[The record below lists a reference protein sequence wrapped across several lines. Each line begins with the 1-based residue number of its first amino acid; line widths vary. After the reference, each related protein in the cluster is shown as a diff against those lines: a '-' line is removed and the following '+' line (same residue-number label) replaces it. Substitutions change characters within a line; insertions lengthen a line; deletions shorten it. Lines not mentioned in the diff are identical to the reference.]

1 MQLAP
6 GNNRFVLNQATTDKK
21 GVNMEAKP
29 KLKFH
34 NFFALITYII
44 MVGVNA
50 LANILPINGKLT
62 GDISDS
68 RKNLFAP
75 AGETFI
81 IWGVIYFLLLL
92 YTLYQM
98 GLLRGKN
105 EADNSKLLAK
115 VNIFFG
121 ISSLANTVWIF
132 MWHYEKIVWS
142 NIPMLV
148 ILLCLIIIAL
158 ILRKGA
164 VTRRE
169 KLLVRVPF
177 SVYFGW
183 ITVATIA
190 NVTTAL
196 VDIKWDGL
204 GLNEAFWTV
213 LILLVGT
220 LIAGLTTILNRDVAY
235 GLVPIWAF
243 LGILYKHIIPG
254 PAGFDGKY
262 LAVVIAAAACLAL
275 LVVALFVAIFGKK
288 KSEPEP
294 QPAVSPEPIPAP
306 SPEPLPLPGPAAPAE
321 PLKEPEPLAE
331 PEPAPEVEP
340 IAEAAVEP
348 EAGTVPE
355 PLTPEDI
362 SNPTELP
369 EETQPLTPPEDAQP

>member
-1 MQLAP
+1 
-6 GNNRFVLNQATTDKK
+6 
-21 GVNMEAKP
+21 MESKP

-34 NFFALITYII
+34 NFFALITYIL
-44 MVGVNA
+44 MVAVNA
-50 LANILPINGKLT
+50 LANILPINGKIT

-68 RKNLFAP
+68 RPNLFAP

-81 IWGVIYFLLLL
+81 IWGVIYLLLLL

-105 EADNSKLLAK
+105 EADNTKLLAK
-115 VNIFFG
+115 VNILFG

-132 MWHYEKIVWS
+132 LWHYEQIVWS

-164 VTRRE
+164 VTRKE
-169 KLLVRVPF
+169 KLLVRAPF

-196 VDIKWDGL
+196 VDIGWDGL
-204 GLNEAFWTV
+204 GLQQAFWTV
-213 LILLVGT
+213 VILLVGT

-243 LGILYKHIIPG
+243 LGILYKHLNAA
-254 PAGFDGKY
+254 PAGFGAKY
-262 LAVVIAAAACLAL
+262 LVVIIAVTACLVL
-275 LVVALFVAIFGKK
+275 LVVALFIAIFGKK
-288 KSEPEP
+288 K
-294 QPAVSPEPIPAP
+294 AAIPEPIPTP
-306 SPEPLPLPGPAAPAE
+306 SLEPIPTPGPVAPAE
-321 PLKEPEPLAE
+321 PALEPVPAEIVEPIVEPLAE
-331 PEPAPEVEP
+331 PEV
-340 IAEAAVEP
+340 
-348 EAGTVPE
+348 GTVVE
-355 PLTPEDI
+355 TLTPTDVI
-362 SNPTELP
+362 DPTELP
-369 EETQPLTPPEDAQP
+369 EETKPWSPPADGQL

>member
-1 MQLAP
+1 
-6 GNNRFVLNQATTDKK
+6 
-21 GVNMEAKP
+21 MEAKP

-34 NFFALITYII
+34 NFFALFTYIL
-44 MVGVNA
+44 MVVVNA

-68 RKNLFAP
+68 RPNLFAP

-81 IWGVIYFLLLL
+81 IWGVIYLLLLL

-105 EADNSKLLAK
+105 EADNSKLVAK
-115 VNIFFG
+115 VNVFFG
-121 ISSLANTVWIF
+121 ISSLANAVWIF
-132 MWHYEKIVWS
+132 LWHYEQIVWS

-164 VTRRE
+164 VTRKE

-196 VDIKWDGL
+196 VEIGWDGL
-204 GLNEAFWTV
+204 GLQPAFWTV
-213 LILLVGT
+213 VILLVGT

-235 GLVPIWAF
+235 GLVPIWAY
-243 LGILYKHIIPG
+243 LGILYKHLIPE
-254 PAGFDGKY
+254 PAGFAAQY
-262 LAVVIAAAACLAL
+262 LAVIIAVTACLAL
-275 LVVALFVAIFGKK
+275 LVVALFMAIFGKK
-288 KSEPEP
+288 KAAPEP
-294 QPAVSPEPIPAP
+294 LPAAIPEPIPTP
-306 SPEPLPLPGPAAPAE
+306 SPEPLPMPGPVAP
-321 PLKEPEPLAE
+321 PEPALE

-340 IAEAAVEP
+340 TVEP
-348 EAGTVPE
+348 EAGAVAE
-355 PLTPEDI
+355 SLTPTDVI
-362 SNPTELP
+362 DSQELS
-369 EETQPLTPPEDAQP
+369 EETKPWTPPQDGQL

>member
-1 MQLAP
+1 MKKL
-6 GNNRFVLNQATTDKK
+6 TTISII
-21 GVNMEAKP
+21 V
-29 KLKFH
+29 
-34 NFFALITYII
+34 LITYLAMII
-44 MVGVNA
+44 VNG
-50 LANILPINGKLT
+50 LANALPINGMIT

-68 RKNLFAP
+68 YPNLFAP
-75 AGETFI
+75 TGKTFI
-81 IWGVIYFLLLL
+81 IWGVIYLLLLL

-115 VNIFFG
+115 VNVFFG
-121 ISSLANTVWIF
+121 ISSLANAVWIF
-132 MWHYEKIVWS
+132 LWHYEQIVWS

-196 VDIKWDGL
+196 VEIGWDGL
-204 GLNEAFWTV
+204 GLQPAFWTV
-213 LILLVGT
+213 VILLVGT

-235 GLVPIWAF
+235 GLVPIWAY
-243 LGILYKHIIPG
+243 LGILYKHLIPE
-254 PAGFDGKY
+254 PAGFAAQY
-262 LAVVIAAAACLAL
+262 LPVIIAVTACLAL
-275 LVVALFVAIFGKK
+275 LVVALFMAIFGKK
-288 KSEPEP
+288 KAAPEP
-294 QPAVSPEPIPAP
+294 LPAAIPEPIPTP
-306 SPEPLPLPGPAAPAE
+306 SPEPLPMPGPVAP
-321 PLKEPEPLAE
+321 PEPALE

-340 IAEAAVEP
+340 TVEP
-348 EAGTVPE
+348 EAGAVAE
-355 PLTPEDI
+355 SLTPTDVI
-362 SNPTELP
+362 DSQELS
-369 EETQPLTPPEDAQP
+369 EETKPWTPPQDGQL